1 MERIAK
7 KTYLG
12 DYPMHF
18 LVGRSPHHNTP
29 ELLEL
34 VKLFFLKDHQ
44 MNCRNKLGSTPLHRA
59 CAAGN
64 LQMANELIRWGAEVD
79 AVNDMQLTCLHMAC
93 LSGSADVVKLLLENG
108 CAKHINFKCLY
119 GIAPVDYVLK
129 DDVIALL
136 RAARKGAATNAP
148 APTVKPVGP
157 AKITE
162 GNEEEAE

>member
-1 MERIAK
+1 VKKILERIAK
-7 KTYLG
+7 KTFLG
-12 DYPMHF
+12 DYPMHV
-18 LVGRSPHHNTP
+18 LVGRSPKHNTP

-64 LQMANELIRWGAEVD
+64 AAMAKELITWGAQVD

-93 LSGSADVVKLLLENG
+93 LSGDAETVKLLLDNG
-108 CAKHINFKCLY
+108 CAKHITFKCLY

-129 DDVIALL
+129 DDVVALL
-136 RAARKGAATNAP
+136 RAARKNLPVGGAAAATPAP
-148 APTVKPVGP
+148 AVT
-157 AKITE
+157 A
-162 GNEEEAE
+162 AE